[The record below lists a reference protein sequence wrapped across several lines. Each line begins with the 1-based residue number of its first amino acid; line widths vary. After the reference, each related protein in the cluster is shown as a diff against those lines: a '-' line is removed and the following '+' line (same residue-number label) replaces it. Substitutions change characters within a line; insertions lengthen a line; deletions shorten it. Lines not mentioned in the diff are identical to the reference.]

1 VGSHEDSVEAPV
13 IEISVGEEHFIS
25 SPDSSSLISLVGK
38 INSNGSLGSLSLG
51 ESERNPKLAS
61 CGEAHWQ

>member
-13 IEISVGEEHFIS
+13 IEISVGEEHLIS
-25 SPDSSSLISLVGK
+25 SSDSSPLISLAGK
-38 INSNGSLGSLSLG
+38 INSNGSLWSLSLG
-51 ESERNPKLAS
+51 EPERNPKLAS